1 MHEEVYKFSSTMR
14 GLVIRRCELGYE
26 NIILIGSYIY
36 YLSVAPTPSYVF
48 LLPCFCLSM
57 QLRSCVHAIACVWFR
72 VCSLLPLLRF
82 LRAIL
87 SRSVTRCAVA
97 LGSAPLFRESIA
109 TNKRATRSLKKV
121 LDLLVKFSRDECSS
135 RTRMCLL

>member
-87 SRSVTRCAVA
+87 SRSVTRLCGCAGLSPVVS
-97 LGSAPLFRESIA
+97 GEYCNEQTSHEVFEEGPGFVSQ
-109 TNKRATRSLKKV
+109 V
-121 LDLLVKFSRDECSS
+121 FSR
-135 RTRMCLL
+135 